1 MTEKEKRKVNYWGY
15 AKGSYFAPKASYGYS
30 KNVTR
35 ELKHL
40 IDTLHQNQ
48 MECVMEMYFE
58 QEENQNLILD
68 ALRYWAT
75 EFRADG
81 FHLIG
86 ENVPITA
93 IAQDLYLR
101 RSKIFYQYIPEQL
114 WKEKEHY
121 PHLFVYNDEYL
132 YTGRK
137 LLNHQGGSLFEFG
150 NQQKKQN
157 KTVGF
162 VNFMANNNGFT
173 LADLFSYC
181 EKHNEA
187 NGEENTDGSNY
198 NFSINCGT
206 EGKTS
211 RKYVKELR
219 RKHLYMALSMVFFAQ
234 GVPLLLAGDEALNS
248 QQGNNNAYCQD
259 NKTGWVN
266 WKRNTG
272 MEALQEFVQKLAAF
286 RKAHP
291 VIRKAEPMHLNDYQ
305 HKGCP
310 DLSYHSDNA
319 WTAGLPEE
327 KGAFGV
333 MYCGDYAVDD
343 AGRPDDMVYIGYNF
357 HTGVNELALPKLAG
371 KKKWYVVM
379 DTAEQEYVFLPEEKP
394 AENQHRITVRP
405 QSVVLLLGK

>member
-1 MTEKEKRKVNYWGY
+1 M
-15 AKGSYFAPKASYGYS
+15 
-30 KNVTR
+30 
-35 ELKHL
+35 
-40 IDTLHQNQ
+40 
-48 MECVMEMYFE
+48 
-58 QEENQNLILD
+58 
-68 ALRYWAT
+68 
-75 EFRADG
+75 
-81 FHLIG
+81 
-86 ENVPITA
+86 
-93 IAQDLYLR
+93 
-101 RSKIFYQYIPEQL
+101 

-333 MYCGDYAVDD
+333 MYCGDYNEVNKDY
-343 AGRPDDMVYIGYNF
+343 VYVAYNF
-357 HTGVNELALPKLAG
+357 YSSREKLALPKL
-371 KKKWYVVM
+371 KKGMKWYAVCDSTLKEPFY
-379 DTAEQEYVFLPEEKP
+379 DTPVLC
-394 AENQHRITVRP
+394 ENQQYADVSP
-405 QSVVLLLGK
+405 QSVYILIGR